1 MRFTFKLMAYFALV
15 EAIFLFTMLV
25 CVLTSIVHFTHL
37 EFVQDD
43 ALLLELE
50 AIFYFK
56 TVLIPSILYYSY
68 FHCNA
73 Y

>member
-25 CVLTSIVHFTHL
+25 CVLTLIIHFTHL
-37 EFVQDD
+37 DFVQDD

>member
-25 CVLTSIVHFTHL
+25 CVLTSIIHFTYL
-37 EFVQDD
+37 DFVQDN

-50 AIFYFK
+50 AIFFFK